1 MNNQPGI
8 FLKNINSN
16 IAYAH
21 TSKTK
26 EEKKGFPLPSD
37 YVTFIKADITNLTLL
52 QNIFQKHK
60 PDYVFHLAAKDA
72 TVKKAI
78 FSSSCTVYE
87 NPAEDGL
94 NKTYDWSSKRFE
106 KEVVIN

>member
-16 IAYAH
+16 MASAH

-26 EEKKGFPLPSD
+26 EEKKEFPLTCD
-37 YVTFIKADITNLTLL
+37 YVTFIKSDITNLTLL

-60 PDYVFHLAAKDA
+60 PDYVSHLAAKDA

-78 FSSSCTVYE
+78 FSPSCAVYE
-87 NPAEDGL
+87 NPPEDGL
-94 NKTYDWSSKRFE
+94 NKTNNYFSKQFE
-106 KEVVIN
+106 EEAILN